1 MIKKVIFDLDDTLI
15 MWKNEYYNSLDDALK
30 YFNIKY
36 DNEIKEKLKLAVK
49 DYEIYY
55 NTYKKEYM
63 KEIME
68 KYINDSLPEN
78 FIDIWIF
85 YLKSCVPTEP
95 NEEFI
100 STLEYLH
107 KKYELVVLTNWFT
120 EQQKERLKN
129 YKIESYFKNV
139 IGTDY
144 ILNKPNK
151 EAFIHA
157 CIPYSSNECVMI
169 GDSLSKDINGAI
181 NAGMDAILFDFKN
194 EYKGKLKKITKIE
207 ELKDIL

>member
-1 MIKKVIFDLDDTLI
+1 MIKRIIFDLDDTLI
-15 MWKNEYYNSLDDALK
+15 MWKDEYYNSLDDTLK

-36 DNEIKEKLKLAVK
+36 DNNIKEKLIEAVR
-49 DYEIYY
+49 DYETIY

-68 KYINDSLPEN
+68 KYINMSLPED
-78 FIDIWIF
+78 FIDMWIF
-85 YLKSCVPTEP
+85 NLKKCVPTEK
-95 NEEFI
+95 NEALI
-100 STLEYLH
+100 DTLDYLY
-107 KKYELVVLTNWFT
+107 KKYELVVLTNWFA

-129 YKIESYFKNV
+129 YKIESYFKDV
-139 IGTDY
+139 IGTDF

-151 EAFIHA
+151 EAFLTA
-157 CIPYSSNECVMI
+157 CTPYSPNECIMI

-181 NAGMDAILFDFKN
+181 NAGIDAILFDFKN
-194 EYKGKLKKITKIE
+194 EYKGNIKKITKIE